1 LTSVCFNSESNL
13 ETADGHVYRPYVRLW
28 LDRGIGW
35 FHGSEPLRVGCAL
48 VTIESFDNLPTAKRY
63 MHRIAVRV
71 PGSYVVFSQASRRVL
86 AKVVHH
92 ADA

>member
-1 LTSVCFNSESNL
+1 
-13 ETADGHVYRPYVRLW
+13 LW